1 MFDSRIIS
9 SASRSQILRPAN
21 KPEERSKV
29 ISALNTLWIEDPSLS
44 FSINSYSDELEIS
57 LYGLTQKEIIQT
69 LLEERFS
76 VKVHFDEI
84 KTIYKERPIKKVNKI
99 IQIEVPPNPYWATIG
114 LTLRTLTG

>member
-1 MFDSRIIS
+1 MEDFRIGDYLGTKPCLIQGLSHQHPALKS
-9 SASRSQILRPAN
+9 SVRPDRS
-21 KPEERSKV
+21 EERSKV

-84 KTIYKERPIKKVNKI
+84 KTIYKERPVKKG
-99 IQIEVPPNPYWATIG
+99 Q
-114 LTLRTLTG
+114 

>member
-1 MFDSRIIS
+1 M
-9 SASRSQILRPAN
+9 
-21 KPEERSKV
+21 

-84 KTIYKERPIKKVNKI
+84 KTIYKERPIKKVIENGVGDHQQSRRLQLLAKAVNI
-99 IQIEVPPNPYWATIG
+99 EYDDALVEIDGAFVTENIQ
-114 LTLRTLTG
+114 

>member
-1 MFDSRIIS
+1 M
-9 SASRSQILRPAN
+9 
-21 KPEERSKV
+21 

-99 IQIEVPPNPYWATIG
+99 IQIEAPPNPYWATIG
-114 LTLRTLTG
+114 LTLELLPLEPKIRKQSQWQSQLQ

>member
-1 MFDSRIIS
+1 MFDSRIIA
-9 SASRSQILRPAN
+9 SASRSQILRPARQA
-21 KPEERSKV
+21 EERSKV

-76 VKVHFDEI
+76 VKVHF
-84 KTIYKERPIKKVNKI
+84 
-99 IQIEVPPNPYWATIG
+99 
-114 LTLRTLTG
+114 

>member
-1 MFDSRIIS
+1 MTGLDLFQKSGTSLLHCPQRGS
-9 SASRSQILRPAN
+9 M
-21 KPEERSKV
+21 V

-44 FSINSYSDELEIS
+44 FSINSYSDELEIW

-84 KTIYKERPIKKVNKI
+84 KTIYKERPD
-99 IQIEVPPNPYWATIG
+99 
-114 LTLRTLTG
+114 